1 MMRVAAHRGGAL
13 LWPENSLLAFRNAV
27 ALGCDFVEF
36 DVHQTADGEVAVIH
50 DHTLDRTSEGRG
62 AVGAATATALRRLRL
77 KGRDGGLTDERVPLL
92 EDVLALV
99 AASPAA
105 LLVEIKGPTPGVGVS
120 YRRVGGKASAV
131 PGPRYEGLEDKVLAI
146 LGRAGLLERAT
157 LMAFNPD
164 VLTRVRARMPR
175 QRATLLVSAHHVV
188 QAGARPEQTVDWAL
202 SAGATGVGL
211 QHTLASEAVVRAAR
225 AADVLLGVWTVNDE
239 TAMRRLAALGVDVL
253 TSDRPDLAVRVVR
266 RAS

>member
-1 MMRVAAHRGGAL
+1 MKRGLGRSFELKRSVSMAGWALFGLAIVAGSGGAQGKPTTLLAAHRGGAL

-105 LLVEIKGPTPGVGVS
+105 LL
-120 YRRVGGKASAV
+120 
-131 PGPRYEGLEDKVLAI
+131 
-146 LGRAGLLERAT
+146 
-157 LMAFNPD
+157 
-164 VLTRVRARMPR
+164 
-175 QRATLLVSAHHVV
+175 
-188 QAGARPEQTVDWAL
+188 
-202 SAGATGVGL
+202 
-211 QHTLASEAVVRAAR
+211 
-225 AADVLLGVWTVNDE
+225 
-239 TAMRRLAALGVDVL
+239 
-253 TSDRPDLAVRVVR
+253 
-266 RAS
+266 